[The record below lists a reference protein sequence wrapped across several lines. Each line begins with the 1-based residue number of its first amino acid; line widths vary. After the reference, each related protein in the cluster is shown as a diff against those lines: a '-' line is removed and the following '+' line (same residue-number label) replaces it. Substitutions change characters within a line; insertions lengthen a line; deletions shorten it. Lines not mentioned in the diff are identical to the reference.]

1 MDGGANSLF
10 YAVAAAAGGFLT
22 FLITSTRNRYQ
33 KLDANFFTD
42 AESCK
47 SEVRKLTAEVLILSK
62 QLSALQTSV
71 NFLTEENE
79 ELKRS
84 INAQT
89 RHTQPVRVKRPKDS

>member
-1 MDGGANSLF
+1 MEGGANSLF

-33 KLDANFFTD
+33 RLDANFFTD

-47 SEVRKLTAEVLILSK
+47 SEVRKLTEEVLMLSK

-79 ELKRS
+79 ELKKF
-84 INAQT
+84 INAT
-89 RHTQPVRVKRPKDS
+89 TGYTTPARIKRAKSN